1 MLCNVYTKDAN
12 QELKRLGINSSTPV
26 FFVNLSQ
33 HVYNRIKEMEVPKVL
48 EVYLVQEDPYF
59 KNLSNTWLNGGV
71 QLPEVKI
78 VEVEK
83 IIQLPP
89 KVIEKTIE
97 VPVEVEVIK
106 EVFRD
111 VPVEVIKEVEVF
123 KEVEVVKEPEPIT
136 ESAESSTDDDDSILI
151 DTKVAFEDWKSK
163 NKTQKAEE
171 VIYNEDS
178 VSVNVFTGEPVVEVV
193 EEVKTQEYI
202 EGDTISHT
210 YPEGALGTDID
221 VLQGMDDILVVPDV
235 VDSSVEESIEPILLE
250 EQPDTVEEIP
260 VAKTRR
266 KKEIQLVEEF
276 TVELTEEEL
285 QDYEDAK
292 LEE

>member
-1 MLCNVYTKDAN
+1 MLCNIYTKDTN
-12 QELKRLGINSSTPV
+12 QELKRLGIYSSTPV

-33 HVYNRIKEMEVPKVL
+33 HVYGRIKEMEIPKVL
-48 EVYLVQEDPYF
+48 EVYLIQEDPYL
-59 KNLSNTWLNGGV
+59 KNLSNTWVNGGV

-83 IIQLPP
+83 IVQLPP
-89 KVIEKTIE
+89 KIIEKTIE
-97 VPVEVEVIK
+97 VPVEVEVIR

-111 VPVEVIKEVEVF
+111 VPVEVIKEVEV
-123 KEVEVVKEPEPIT
+123 VKEPELLN
-136 ESAESSTDDDDSILI
+136 ESAELSTDDDDSILI

-178 VSVNVFTGEPVVEVV
+178 VNVFTGEPVVEVV
-193 EEVKTQEYI
+193 EEVKTQEYV
-202 EGDTISHT
+202 EENALLHT
-210 YPEGALGTDID
+210 QLESTLDNNID
-221 VLQGMDDILVVPDV
+221 SKQEMEDSFVVPEV
-235 VDSSVEESIEPILLE
+235 VDSSIEESIEPILLE

-260 VAKTRR
+260 VVKTRR
-266 KKEIQLVEEF
+266 GKEIQAVEEF

-285 QDYEDAK
+285 KEYEDAK